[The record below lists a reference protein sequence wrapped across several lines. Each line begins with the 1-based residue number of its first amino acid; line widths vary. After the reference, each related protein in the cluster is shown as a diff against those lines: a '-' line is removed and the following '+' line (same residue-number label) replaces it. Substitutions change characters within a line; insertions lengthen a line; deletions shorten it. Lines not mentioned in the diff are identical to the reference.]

1 MIMRLI
7 AIETPSGLLFKGGHA
22 EVVSRLTDFETDNEN
37 CVVPAASLHWVF
49 PRLVKAGHCIGI
61 LNPNKFIPKF

>member
-1 MIMRLI
+1 MKLI

-22 EVVSRLTDFETDNEN
+22 SVVSRLTDFEIDDNEN

-61 LNPNKFIPKF
+61 LNPNPFIPKL